1 MELELRIMELMG
13 LMFSEPLRGNGG
25 DFICILQD
33 TADFLPYNL
42 IFVFTLQKKVFTL
55 NFTHLYFF
63 FYSSLVLSDSAH
75 EGRAVFAA
83 KLVNQTVKA
92 ALNAP
97 PQHQ

>member
-13 LMFSEPLRGNGG
+13 SMFSEPLRGNGG

-55 NFTHLYFF
+55 NF
-63 FYSSLVLSDSAH
+63 FYSSLFFFFTH
-75 EGRAVFAA
+75 R
-83 KLVNQTVKA
+83 
-92 ALNAP
+92 
-97 PQHQ
+97 